1 MIFYLYEFRCNYK
14 IGKKIVVIN
23 KLNNDIMKIK
33 SFNDALEFDAKC
45 VQTKVI
51 LETPFS
57 KEIRILLK
65 EGQIMKEHKAPYA
78 ILIHLLN
85 GTIELGV
92 KGKVMLMNSG
102 DIIALEAGILHD
114 LVAQTDS
121 TIRLTLSKQDSAD
134 RLKEVINL

>member
-1 MIFYLYEFRCNYK
+1 
-14 IGKKIVVIN
+14 
-23 KLNNDIMKIK
+23 MKIN
-33 SFNDALEFDAKC
+33 SFNNNLEFDAKR

-65 EGQIMKEHKAPYA
+65 EGQLMKEHKAPHA

-114 LVAQTDS
+114 LVARTNS
-121 TIRLTLSKQDSAD
+121 SIRLTLSKQDSAD
-134 RLKEVINL
+134 RLKEVIKL